1 MKKENTND
9 IRNASGCID
18 TTAHKAIKN
27 ISEEEKRL
35 KKLLHTIFYI
45 IDISGY
51 EVEGR
56 ITLVDKK
63 TGKIWR

>member
-1 MKKENTND
+1 MKKENSND
-9 IRNASGCID
+9 IRNASGCIY

-27 ISEEEKRL
+27 ITEEEKRL